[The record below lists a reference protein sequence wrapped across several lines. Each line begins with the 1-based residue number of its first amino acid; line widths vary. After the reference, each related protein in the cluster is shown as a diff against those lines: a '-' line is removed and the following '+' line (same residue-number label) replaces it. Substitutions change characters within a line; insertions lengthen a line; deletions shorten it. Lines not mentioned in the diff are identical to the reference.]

1 MVSKY
6 YITMAIRIAGV
17 SIPNDKRVDISITYI
32 FGIGNSRAKKI
43 LADLDIKAETKVKD
57 LKEEEANRLRERIE
71 KKHVVE
77 GDLRREISGNIKR
90 LKEIGCYRGLRH
102 SRNLPV
108 RGQRTKTN
116 SRTVRGNKRLTMG
129 SGRVKSG
136 LKT

>member
-1 MVSKY
+1 
-6 YITMAIRIAGV
+6 MAIRIAGV

-43 LADLDIKAETKVKD
+43 LADLEIDPATKVKD
-57 LKEEEANRLRERIE
+57 LKEEEANKLRERIE
-71 KKHVVE
+71 KKHLVE
-77 GDLRREISGNIKR
+77 GDLRREITGNIKR

-116 SRTVRGNKRLTMG
+116 SRTVRGNKRLTAG
-129 SGRVKSG
+129 SGRAKSG